1 MEKISVL
8 DHGYVRL
15 VDHLGNDLTV
25 ANTARTSFAK
35 ESAVLTEKDE
45 KLINYL
51 VKHKHDS
58 CLRHN
63 VMTFEVYAPLMVT
76 RQWQKHIVAS
86 THADEQLGWN
96 EESRR
101 YVNHGEEFYVPSEF
115 LGVPE
120 NKKQGASGPVST
132 ELNEAHRSM
141 LVRHQQLSLELY
153 QAAMDNGIAPEQA
166 RLFLPAYGLY
176 VHWRWTASLN
186 AIFNFLDLRL
196 DEHAQ
201 HEIRLY
207 AQAIEPMVAEKFPIT
222 YGAWQQR
229 Q

>member
-1 MEKISVL
+1 M
-8 DHGYVRL
+8 RL
-15 VDHLGNDLTV
+15 VDTMGTDLTV

-101 YVNHGEEFYVPSEF
+101 YVNHGEEFYVPFEF

-186 AIFNFLDLRL
+186 AVFNFLDLRL

-201 HEIRLY
+201 YEIRLY
-207 AQAIEPMVAEKFPIT
+207 AQAIEPMVAQKFPIT

>member
-76 RQWQKHIVAS
+76 RQW
-86 THADEQLGWN
+86 L
-96 EESRR
+96 
-101 YVNHGEEFYVPSEF
+101 
-115 LGVPE
+115 
-120 NKKQGASGPVST
+120 
-132 ELNEAHRSM
+132 
-141 LVRHQQLSLELY
+141 
-153 QAAMDNGIAPEQA
+153 
-166 RLFLPAYGLY
+166 
-176 VHWRWTASLN
+176 
-186 AIFNFLDLRL
+186 
-196 DEHAQ
+196 
-201 HEIRLY
+201 
-207 AQAIEPMVAEKFPIT
+207 
-222 YGAWQQR
+222 
-229 Q
+229 